1 MDPEASEAIWSTLAS
16 SFSMLSAYSF
26 LVFNLLCAPCFAAIG
41 AIRRE
46 MGSGKWTW
54 IAIGWQCG
62 LAYAVSLMIYQLG
75 SFVTGGGFGL
85 GTAVAIAL
93 LAAFV
98 WLLVRP
104 DPNAPRR
111 LARTAAARA
120 NG

>member
-1 MDPEASEAIWSTLAS
+1 MMIRNLAAVGGMTLALLAILAAMMRA
-16 SFSMLSAYSF
+16 MLAHCGTMGQTLALAALF
-26 LVFNLLCAPCFAAIG
+26 ALV
-41 AIRRE
+41 
-46 MGSGKWTW
+46 
-54 IAIGWQCG
+54 
-62 LAYAVSLMIYQLG
+62 Y
-75 SFVTGGGFGL
+75 GG
-85 GTAVAIAL
+85 T